1 MPNKQLG
8 KSIKGGSLS
17 TTTKSTAQ
25 MHKSKS
31 SSTKS
36 IKGSSK
42 KAKTAKK
49 TKKAK
54 KAKKSKKPMPKG
66 YGYCLNPKCR
76 KQVKFLTHKETT
88 TKNGRKQM
96 VGKGECGHEVYRF
109 I

>member
-17 TTTKSTAQ
+17 TTTKSTAK

-49 TKKAK
+49 
-54 KAKKSKKPMPKG
+54 
-66 YGYCLNPKCR
+66 N
-76 KQVKFLTHKETT
+76 
-88 TKNGRKQM
+88 
-96 VGKGECGHEVYRF
+96 
-109 I
+109 